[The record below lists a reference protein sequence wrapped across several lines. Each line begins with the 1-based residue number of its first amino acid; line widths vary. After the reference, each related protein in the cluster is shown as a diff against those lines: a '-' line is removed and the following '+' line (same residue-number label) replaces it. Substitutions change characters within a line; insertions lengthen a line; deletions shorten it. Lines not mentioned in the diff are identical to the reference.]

1 MTLTAERVTLRR
13 DGADLVRE
21 VDLSIDRGE
30 VVAVVGPNG
39 AGKSTLLRLLAGLV
53 EPTDGSVSI
62 DGAPL
67 DALSPIE
74 LARRRAYLSPDIP
87 AALDFTVADIVD
99 MGRHPW
105 QGMSSGAAWS
115 VEQTLDEL
123 ELRALATR
131 RHSTLSTGEARR
143 AHLGRVLAQGSPYLL
158 LDEPTSGLDIA
169 HTELVLGR
177 LGAAARADRSVLV
190 VLHDL
195 NSAAAIADRVVM
207 MGGGVVVADGPTGDV
222 LTAGV
227 IGEVYRHPVT
237 VVAHPNRPGPLILP
251 LPREG

>member
-1 MTLTAERVTLRR
+1 MTLTATRATLRR

-21 VDLSIDRGE
+21 VDLSAERGQ

-53 EPTDGSVSI
+53 EPTAGSVSI
-62 DGAPL
+62 DGAPIET
-67 DALSPIE
+67 LSPIE
-74 LARRRAYLSPDIP
+74 LARRRAYLSPDLP
-87 AALDFTVADIVD
+87 AALDFTVADIVG

-105 QGMSSGAAWS
+105 EGVSSGTTWS

-123 ELRALATR
+123 ELGALANR

-158 LDEPTSGLDIA
+158 LDEPTSGLDLA
-169 HTELVLGR
+169 HTELVLSLLAGT
-177 LGAAARADRSVLV
+177 ARVGRSVLV

-227 IGEVYRHPVT
+227 IGDVYRHPVT